1 MVRDEVS
8 LIADF
13 PLAAAEL
20 GLEARLR
27 AVPATAQIRGIMFR
41 LLEDDLAR
49 RGLKGWPRWLE
60 ILGEQ
65 PRSYRLYPVRHL
77 LVAYA
82 EAAALV
88 SKDPRE
94 GLRELCRGI
103 SLPFS
108 ESWYGRA
115 WRQFLKPDPLAAL
128 QWIERFR
135 DHMCAYGGWRL
146 ESHGAGWATLHMVDE
161 YFWIDPFQSGGCEGM
176 LRVCGV
182 AGEVAVEL
190 DSPFSGR
197 LQIRWNPVR

>member
-1 MVRDEVS
+1 VS
-8 LIADF
+8 LIVDF
-13 PLAAAEL
+13 PQAAAEL

-49 RGLKGWPRWLE
+49 RGFKGWPRWVE

-82 EAAALV
+82 EAAALI
-88 SKDPRE
+88 STDPRE
-94 GLRELCRGI
+94 GLRELCSAI
-103 SLPFS
+103 SQPFS

-115 WRQFLKPDPLAAL
+115 WRQFLKPDPFGAL
-128 QWIERFR
+128 QWLERFR
-135 DHMCAYGGWRL
+135 DHMCAYGQWRV
-146 ESHGAGWATLHMVDE
+146 ESLGAGRATLHMMDE
-161 YFWIDPFQSGGCEGM
+161 YFWIEPFHRGGCEGM

-182 AGEVAVEL
+182 EGEVAVEL
-190 DSPFSGR
+190 DSLFCGR
-197 LQIRWNPVR
+197 LQVRWNPVR